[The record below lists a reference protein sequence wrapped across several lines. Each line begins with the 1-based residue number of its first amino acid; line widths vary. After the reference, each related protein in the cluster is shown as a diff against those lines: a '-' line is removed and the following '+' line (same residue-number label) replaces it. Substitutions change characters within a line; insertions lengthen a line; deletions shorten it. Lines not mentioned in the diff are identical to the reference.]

1 MVQDPGSS
9 LPGDKYAGAGVPWL
23 VPSMMQASSWP
34 SAVQAN
40 SMADNPSIR
49 TWLHV
54 VLVPSDSGSRL
65 EADEQIERARVD
77 LRCNLRA

>member
-1 MVQDPGSS
+1 MVQDPRSS

-23 VPSMMQASSWP
+23 VPSLMQASSRP
-34 SAVQAN
+34 LAVQAD

-49 TWLHV
+49 TGCTSFY
-54 VLVPSDSGSRL
+54 VPSGSDSRL
-65 EADEQIERARVD
+65 EADEQVERARVD